1 MIKDLIYYVM
11 DKVDDKITEYHTK
24 YTQEEILERRARKM
38 VAAMTIIGL
47 GVPAICTAHSYYR
60 EKNEA
65 AIEDNTKLTSEE
77 KLTEILNSLG
87 VIEEQL
93 DDLNESVDSIQ
104 KTYKLH

>member
-1 MIKDLIYYVM
+1 MINLIDCAMQIIKEM
-11 DKVDDKITEYHTK
+11 DTRYHIK

-87 VIEEQL
+87 VIENQL
-93 DDLNESVDSIQ
+93 DDINESVDSIQ